1 MLNFELY
8 NPTRIIFGK
17 DRLDSIDKYVP
28 AGAHILIT
36 YGGGSAVKSGL
47 IARIKKVLLNR
58 KVDEFGGIEPNPR
71 YVTLMKAAA
80 VVRKEKIDFIL
91 AVGGGSVIDGTK
103 FICLASWFRG
113 DALEILKAGFR
124 PITPAEVEKT
134 VPFGSVLTL
143 PATGSEMN
151 SGGVISYAHGKFP
164 FKSDM
169 TFPVFSILDP
179 SLSFTL
185 PQVQVANGVVDAF
198 VHTTEQYLTYPVDA
212 RLQDRM
218 AEGILQTLVEIGATN
233 IAEPENYDARANL
246 YWNATMALNGFIGA
260 GVPQDWATHMIGHE
274 LTHLFGID
282 HAQTLAIILPALLE
296 VRRKRKHTKLLQYA
310 ERVWNITSGTE
321 DEKITLAIKKTRDF
335 FESLGL
341 KTRLSEHGIKPDQ
354 VDVLVEHLK
363 AHGFT
368 ALGEAGDHDLETSR
382 EILKKAL

>member
-1 MLNFELY
+1 MNFELY

-17 DRLDSIDKYVP
+17 DRLDSIDKYIP
-28 AGAHILIT
+28 ADAHVLIT
-36 YGGGSAVKSGL
+36 YGVGSAVKSGL
-47 IARIKKVLLNR
+47 IAKIKKVLGNR
-58 KVDEFGGIEPNPR
+58 MVEEFGGIEPNPR
-71 YVTLMKAAA
+71 YLTLMKAAA

-103 FICLASWFRG
+103 FICLASYFKE
-113 DALEILKAGFR
+113 DALGILKAGFR

-134 VPFGSVLTL
+134 IPFASVLTL

-151 SGGVISYAHGKFP
+151 SGGVVSYAHGKFP

-185 PQVQVANGVVDAF
+185 PKIQVANGIVDAF

-218 AEGILQTLVEIGATN
+218 AEGILQTLIEVGVTN
-233 IAEPENYDARANL
+233 IEEPENYDARANL
-246 YWNATMALNGFIGA
+246 FWNATMALNGFIGA
-260 GVPQDWATHMIGHE
+260 GVPQDWATHMMGHE
-274 LTHLFGID
+274 ITHMFGID

-296 VRRKRKHTKLLQYA
+296 VRCKKKHAKLLQYA
-310 ERVWNITSGTE
+310 ERVWGINSGTE
-321 DEKITLAIKKTRDF
+321 DEKIAFAIERTRKF

-341 KTRLSEHGIKPDQ
+341 KTHLSEHGIKPEQ
-354 VDVLVEHLK
+354 VDTLVEHLK
-363 AHGFT
+363 AHGFISM
-368 ALGEAGDHDLETSR
+368 GEADDHNLETSR
-382 EILKKAL
+382 EILNKAL